1 MDCMDEHDIQFA
13 TSLNIDD
20 ESERDTS
27 SHGDSSSSSNNSLN
41 NYLAIPPPVSP
52 PGQPQPTNL
61 PLLTACY
68 ISALTVG
75 ATTYAFSFY
84 SNDLKTSLDL
94 SQNQLDTLSSATFC
108 AGIFSWLPGMVVDAW
123 GARRA
128 MALGGTSNAIM
139 LSLYWAI
146 ATEHLKVHDIE
157 WLIFMLSALSVVTFM
172 GCALITGSVFKVIVE
187 SCACGTKGKAVGC
200 AKGYVGVGSGVY
212 VCLFG
217 AFFGNSSEGGGS
229 GSGLGSLNFLL
240 MAAALSFLAATL
252 PALLFLP
259 KQSPTSST
267 SVYRS
272 RSDGTRRIHFF
283 VVYLGLIS
291 LGLWVVGSS
300 LMELHADEQAIS
312 GGARGVDPSILNKT
326 LLQERDS
333 MLLSDGSD
341 LRMVRES
348 SRILTSSSTEISWG
362 NAFVLMFLWWG
373 PPLSLLCLSP
383 GREFAGDSIISPE
396 DGAPSSVD
404 CDDDNDINN
413 LETEGVNGSLDSGI
427 DVEEEDAFS
436 HNGLPTSIRVS
447 FGLKNCESERG
458 VGGDHVLDA
467 RDRGFT
473 LLQMLRTSPAWLM
486 AWTYVILVST
496 TSTFVSADFGNKL
509 TYYMTYSASIVI
521 SGWWRHTHDN

>member
-1 MDCMDEHDIQFA
+1 MDCMDEQDIQFA
-13 TSLNIDD
+13 TSLDIEND
-20 ESERDTS
+20 SERDTS
-27 SHGDSSSSSNNSLN
+27 SHGDSSSNDSLN
-41 NYLAIPPPVSP
+41 NYLAIPPASP
-52 PGQPQPTNL
+52 TGQQQPTNL

-84 SNDLKTSLDL
+84 SNDLKTSLNL

-128 MALGGTSNAIM
+128 MALGGTSNAIII
-139 LSLYWAI
+139 SLYWAI
-146 ATEHLKVHDIE
+146 ATEHIKVHDIDL
-157 WLIFMLSALSVVTFM
+157 LIIMLSALSVVTFM

-187 SCACGTKGKAVGC
+187 SCASGTKGKAVGC

-217 AFFGNSSEGGGS
+217 ALFGNSSKGGGS
-229 GSGLGSLNFLL
+229 GSGLESLNFLL
-240 MAAALSFLAATL
+240 MAAVLSFLAATL

-259 KQSPTSST
+259 EQSPTSST

-272 RSDGTRRIHFF
+272 RSDGTRRIHFL

-300 LMELHADEQAIS
+300 LMELHANEQAIS

-326 LLQERDS
+326 LSQERDS
-333 MLLSDGSD
+333 MMLSDGSD

-348 SRILTSSSTEISWG
+348 SRVLTSSSTGINWG
-362 NAFVLMFLWWG
+362 NAFVILFLWWA
-373 PPLSLLCLSP
+373 PALSLLCLP
-383 GREFAGDSIISPE
+383 PRKEFAGDSINYPE
-396 DGAPSSVD
+396 ESAQSSFD
-404 CDDDNDINN
+404 CDIDDDEIN
-413 LETEGVNGSLDSGI
+413 LETEGVNGRVDSGI
-427 DVEEEDAFS
+427 DVEEEDMFR
-436 HNGLPTSIRVS
+436 HDGLPTSSRVS
-447 FGLKNCESERG
+447 FGLRNCESEIG

-486 AWTYVILVST
+486 AWTYVILVNA
-496 TSTFVSADFGNKL
+496 TSTFVSADFGHQL
-509 TYYMTYSASIVI
+509 TYYVTYSASIVI